1 MTLRLSTALRQQL
14 MGVPVTITSTAIL
27 VPAGA
32 ASYEI
37 TGGTTFH
44 TEGFRPG
51 MIVKASSFANDENN
65 VYSLVTLVATDGL
78 ELTVTVSA
86 ANQLVAVA
94 ASPSVTILATAQSFK
109 DVFTY
114 GVMCIYT
121 GSQPADADTAPTG
134 TKLLEISKG
143 SAAFAAG
150 NPANSL
156 EFDAPVAGVLGKKD
170 ADTWSDTGIQSGTAG
185 WFRFYANDFDVA
197 ASGLCFD
204 GSVATS
210 GAQLNLSSTAIVLDA
225 TTTIDEFE
233 ITLPAS
239 A

>member
-1 MTLRLSTALRQQL
+1 MSLRLSTKLRQQL

-37 TGGTTFH
+37 TGGTTFV

-51 MIVKASSFANDENN
+51 MIVKADGFVSNEND

-78 ELTVTVSA
+78 ELTVTVSD

-94 ASPSVTILATAQSFK
+94 ATPSVTIVAAAQSFK
-109 DVFTY
+109 DIFTY
-114 GVMCIYT
+114 GVLCIYT
-121 GSQPADADTAPTG
+121 GSQPASADVAPTG
-134 TKLLEISKG
+134 TKLLEITESSG
-143 SAAFAAG
+143 AFVAG
-150 NPANSL
+150 AVGNGLSW
-156 EFDAPVAGVLGKKD
+156 DAPVAGVLGKD
-170 ADTWSDTGIQSGTAG
+170 STVWSDAGLASGTAG
-185 WFRFYANDFDVA
+185 WFRFYANDFDTG
-197 ASGLCFD
+197 SDSLCFD
-204 GSVATS
+204 GAVGTS
-210 GAQLNLSSTAIVLDA
+210 GAELNLSSTAIVLAA

-233 ITLPAS
+233 ITLPS